1 MIDHV
6 GGGYG
11 IMAWR
16 HQLGEEAKIITG
28 GDDGQFVYAVGAD
41 LGQTDGGGEGV
52 ADALAAEC
60 FLGSAAFVPIVVE
73 WLSRAAV
80 ANGAVGF
87 AIKTTHVAE
96 IAEAGA
102 GLIMS
107 GVRKGVWELGDFE
120 RETGGRSD
128 GVGENA
134 GLSEAAEGDGLA
146 FDFGLDAGLLAEGK
160 GCSYLDAGGS
170 KAENV
175 TAAWRKAA
183 TAAATAPATTGAA
196 ATAAPAAEGGAK

>member
-1 MIDHV
+1 MVEHV
-6 GGGYG
+6 GGGEG
-11 IMAWR
+11 IAAGT
-16 HQLGEEAKIITG
+16 QKLSEQAKIIAR
-28 GDDGQFVYAVGAD
+28 GDQGEFVESVSAD
-41 LGQTDGGGEGV
+41 LGQTDGGREGV

-107 GVRKGVWELGDFE
+107 GVRKGV
-120 RETGGRSD
+120 R
-128 GVGENA
+128 
-134 GLSEAAEGDGLA
+134 
-146 FDFGLDAGLLAEGK
+146 
-160 GCSYLDAGGS
+160 
-170 KAENV
+170 
-175 TAAWRKAA
+175 
-183 TAAATAPATTGAA
+183 
-196 ATAAPAAEGGAK
+196 